1 MGYLNPDILFLLV
14 RNAGYKSLGTYP
26 STLPTNIFYSFCL
39 SPMTFPGELKLK
51 VLIINL
57 GLDSG
62 SYSQRHAGGNA
73 KGLRFVMYVFL
84 TTEILAHPLL
94 GSY

>member
-1 MGYLNPDILFLLV
+1 
-14 RNAGYKSLGTYP
+14 
-26 STLPTNIFYSFCL
+26 
-39 SPMTFPGELKLK
+39 MTFAGELKLK

-62 SYSQRHAGGNA
+62 FYSQGHAGGNA
-73 KGLRFVMYVFL
+73 KGLRFVICMFL
-84 TTEILAHPLL
+84 TTEILTHPLL

>member
-1 MGYLNPDILFLLV
+1 
-14 RNAGYKSLGTYP
+14 
-26 STLPTNIFYSFCL
+26 
-39 SPMTFPGELKLK
+39 MTFPGELKLK

-73 KGLRFVMYVFL
+73 KRLRFVICMFL
-84 TTEILAHPLL
+84 TAEILAHLL
-94 GSY
+94 LRSY